1 MNITRITLLLVLF
14 ATIGAT
20 GCREKTPAEKMIEQI
35 EEDIRRKKALF
46 EKTLK
51 LAESGDM
58 QAQVEVGIMFAKGSG
73 TGTDKRKAVSW
84 YEKSAAQGHTGA
96 QFNLGE
102 CYFVGE
108 GVLQDYAEAAKWYQK
123 SADAGESLAQYKLG
137 NLYFNGQGVPKNH
150 VQALKLYRKAAVI
163 GHHKGAEDKLISIYQ
178 NQDERYKYG
187 ELSPKDDKEALE
199 WIKQL
204 ALKGDTHAQ
213 YHLAIMFRHGV
224 GCEKD
229 LVSCYAWL
237 NVANA
242 LGLEK
247 AGSLMVL
254 IKQSFTGGDQLKE
267 AQAIS
272 SQIYANMP
280 KRDR

>member
-1 MNITRITLLLVLF
+1 MNMTRIALLIVLF
-14 ATIGAT
+14 AAVGVT

-46 EKTLK
+46 EKTLR
-51 LAESGDM
+51 LAEAGDR
-58 QAQVEVGIMFAKGSG
+58 QAQVRVGIMYANGNG
-73 TGTDKRKAVSW
+73 TETDKRKAVAW

-102 CYFVGE
+102 CYYVGE
-108 GVLQDYAEAAKWYQK
+108 GVLQDYAEAAKWYRK
-123 SADAGESLAQYKLG
+123 SADGGDALGQYELG
-137 NLYFNGQGVPKNH
+137 NLYFKGQGVPKDH

-163 GHHKGAEDKLISIYQ
+163 GHHKDAENRLSSIYQ
-178 NQDERYKYG
+178 NQDARYKYG
-187 ELSPKDDKEALE
+187 ELSPKDDKEAFE
-199 WIKQL
+199 WIKEL
-204 ALKGDTHAQ
+204 ALKGDTQAQ

-254 IKQSFTGGDQLKE
+254 VKQSFTGGDQLKE
-267 AQAIS
+267 AQTLS
-272 SQIYANMP
+272 SQIYAKMP

>member
-1 MNITRITLLLVLF
+1 MNITRIALLLVLF
-14 ATIGAT
+14 ASICTT
-20 GCREKTPAEKMIEQI
+20 GCREKTPTEKMIEQI

-51 LAESGDM
+51 LAESGDR
-58 QAQVEVGIMFAKGSG
+58 QAQVEVGIMYADGSG
-73 TGTDKRKAVSW
+73 TGKDKRKAVIW
-84 YEKSAAQGHTGA
+84 YEKSAAQSHTGA

-137 NLYFNGQGVPKNH
+137 SLYFNGQGVPKNH
-150 VQALKLYRKAAVI
+150 VQALKLYRKAAII

-199 WIKQL
+199 WIKRL

>member
-1 MNITRITLLLVLF
+1 MNMTRIALLIVLF
-14 ATIGAT
+14 ATVGVT

-35 EEDIRRKKALF
+35 EKDIRRKKALF

-51 LAESGDM
+51 LAESGDR
-58 QAQVEVGIMFAKGSG
+58 QAQVRVGIMYANGNG
-73 TGTDKRKAVSW
+73 TETDKRKAVAW

-102 CYFVGE
+102 CYYVGE
-108 GVLQDYAEAAKWYQK
+108 GVLQDYAEAAKWYKK
-123 SADAGESLAQYKLG
+123 SADGGDALGQYELG
-137 NLYFNGQGVPKNH
+137 NLYFKGQGVPKDH

-163 GHHKGAEDKLISIYQ
+163 GHHKDAENRLSSIYQ
-178 NQDERYKYG
+178 NQDARYKYG
-187 ELSPKDDKEALE
+187 ELSPKDDKEAFE
-199 WIKQL
+199 WINEL
-204 ALKGDTHAQ
+204 ALKGDAQAQ

-254 IKQSFTGGDQLKE
+254 IKQSLTGGDQLKE
-267 AQAIS
+267 AQALS
-272 SQIYANMP
+272 SQIYAKMP
-280 KRDR
+280 KKNR

>member
-1 MNITRITLLLVLF
+1 MNRYGIVLLTALFIITT
-14 ATIGAT
+14 AT

-58 QAQVEVGIMFAKGSG
+58 QAQVEVGIMFANGSG

-102 CYFVGE
+102 CYLVGA

-123 SADAGESLAQYKLG
+123 SADAGEALAQFKLA
-137 NLYFNGQGVPKNH
+137 NLYFNGQGVAKDH

-163 GHHKGAEDKLISIYQ
+163 GHQKDAENKLSSIYQ
-178 NQDERYKYG
+178 HQDSHYKYG
-187 ELSPKDDKEALE
+187 ELSPKDDKEAFE
-199 WIKQL
+199 WIKEL
-204 ALKGDTHAQ
+204 ALKGDTQAQ

-224 GCEKD
+224 GCEKN

-254 IKQSFTGGDQLKE
+254 IKQSFIGGDQLKD
-267 AQAIS
+267 AQALS
-272 SQIYANMP
+272 SQIYAKMP